1 MSILDGYK
9 TLLKFDMRLRL
20 SNPSAVLWKAE
31 SMGWQFYLGPFQG
44 SDCGCEMLTPVA
56 FFGKPRKGMQMPK
69 LWRHIV
75 ILEVFRAQRN
85 LHQVDRIVENF
96 FMSSCQVSTSGEILD
111 KGVVSTRHRMCCCL
125 PV

>member
-75 ILEVFRAQRN
+75 ILEVFRAQIKFN
-85 LHQVDRIVENF
+85 QVDRVVKNFYVE
-96 FMSSCQVSTSGEILD
+96 
-111 KGVVSTRHRMCCCL
+111 L
-125 PV
+125 PSQHKQRDLV